1 MTSKQLK
8 YGLTNTA
15 SGNLN
20 KKQFENKYKQID
32 VDDFD
37 I

>member
-8 YGLTNTA
+8 YCLTNTA

-20 KKQFENKYKQID
+20 KKQFEYKYKQID
-32 VDDFD
+32 IDDID
-37 I
+37 V